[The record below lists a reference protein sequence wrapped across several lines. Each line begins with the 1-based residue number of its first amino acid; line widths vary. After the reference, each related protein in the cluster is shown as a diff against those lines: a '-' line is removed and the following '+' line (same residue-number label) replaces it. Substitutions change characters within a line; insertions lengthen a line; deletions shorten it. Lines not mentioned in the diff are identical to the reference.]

1 MRAHEIRELDY
12 EELHRSLE
20 EAYRELMNIRFRL
33 ATKQMA
39 NTSQVRYVK
48 RNIARLNT
56 IIRQRELGEA

>member
-1 MRAHEIRELDY
+1 MRAHEIREMDN
-12 EELHRSLE
+12 EELKRSLE
-20 EAYRELMNIRFRL
+20 ESYRELMNIRFRL

-56 IIRQRELGEA
+56 IIRQRELGES

>member
-1 MRAHEIRELDY
+1 MRAHEIREMDN
-12 EELHRSLE
+12 EELRRSLDE
-20 EAYRELMNIRFRL
+20 SYRELMNIRFRL

-56 IIRQRELGEA
+56 IIRQRELGES

>member
-1 MRAHEIRELDY
+1 MRAHEIREMDN
-12 EELHRSLE
+12 EELRRSLE
-20 EAYRELMNIRFRL
+20 ESYRELMNIRFRL

-56 IIRQRELGEA
+56 IIRQRELGES

>member
-1 MRAHEIRELDY
+1 MRAHEIREMDN
-12 EELHRSLE
+12 EELKRTLE
-20 EAYRELMNIRFRL
+20 ESYRELMNIRFRL

-56 IIRQRELGEA
+56 IIRQRELGES